1 MLEREKLLG
10 EVTEALIIAQD
21 KLKEQKKKDRQKKQ
35 EEKGTSTKIVKH
47 KEMQYGAEAEK
58 ELKDVS
64 DVIGK
69 MWTGTFKLPYVRKQE
84 QGFIVEVIG
93 VDFEKIQQIRGTLKF
108 ADGFEFRQYTEHEF
122 SLQLLQE
129 NVQLFLFREGNEMY
143 LCIPGLHVSWTGV
156 VCTLALML
164 DRKDA
169 LYNAIIRNLEKMF
182 GFCVGEVDLVG
193 YDEEL
198 KYCKSVLEYQG
209 NDVAN
214 RHLLLVGEPGCGK
227 SMLVK
232 KLIRNLKGYV
242 VLNISV
248 EQGWQRV
255 IPVLA
260 DIVKFCKMRLLIV
273 IDEVDEVGLNRN
285 VHREEVY
292 QMMRLMDGIA
302 DMQNVK
308 FIATTNR
315 PWDLDPAL
323 LRIGRFGPVIAIK
336 RPNEELKRKIL
347 KYYIEKFS
355 ANGINVNKISIPNGV
370 SGADLRASVEDCII
384 EGKKLTEKIIE
395 KNLARIVESRK
406 YEKEPAEGLYQ

>member
-1 MLEREKLLG
+1 
-10 EVTEALIIAQD
+10 
-21 KLKEQKKKDRQKKQ
+21 
-35 EEKGTSTKIVKH
+35 
-47 KEMQYGAEAEK
+47 
-58 ELKDVS
+58 
-64 DVIGK
+64 
-69 MWTGTFKLPYVRKQE
+69 
-84 QGFIVEVIG
+84 
-93 VDFEKIQQIRGTLKF
+93 
-108 ADGFEFRQYTEHEF
+108 
-122 SLQLLQE
+122 
-129 NVQLFLFREGNEMY
+129 
-143 LCIPGLHVSWTGV
+143 
-156 VCTLALML
+156 
-164 DRKDA
+164 
-169 LYNAIIRNLEKMF
+169 
-182 GFCVGEVDLVG
+182 
-193 YDEEL
+193 
-198 KYCKSVLEYQG
+198 
-209 NDVAN
+209 
-214 RHLLLVGEPGCGK
+214 
-227 SMLVK
+227 MLVK